1 MSFERSPHNTNEILI
16 PPVTFEH
23 IHTLITLLKES
34 FKANLNNEAWM
45 HSGNSTAVLI
55 KNLQILY
62 EDNKYKHA
70 DDTQYPLC
78 PPEIARKLL
87 RLVFRWGKKA
97 PQAIQFLEDTFG
109 KNLIDE
115 LYNTYKNTRTQ
126 QACNDTPGLV
136 CIDSTLA
143 HENENFRHFVGA
155 AKNVYVSTDEENI
168 ALFLE
173 AFKKSEFYQ
182 EDIFNHPHILYFA
195 LAACRKGEITPEQ
208 YAVLSQWIELSK
220 CYGKENVKVY
230 PLLDEDGN
238 FTHEAEAY
246 FLKYV
251 LNKKRSIIFK
261 DALLE
266 DKNIAQFKAE
276 LMKLPEAERIFICI
290 DALDKGYNEDI
301 RVDFYAL
308 HKTVLVGKDFIKQ
321 LAFLPLTAY
330 QKFINTAFPQHPAT
344 LLARLGPISLL
355 NIQDTH
361 RKNLNIVSTYYP
373 RPKHLH
379 FHHSNRLFHLT
390 GAKSSTAVGL
400 HDMFH
405 GLVLSH
411 INGQA
416 LSALQ
421 LSTDVIREYT
431 GIDWSTGLWKI
442 ADADFTREGISE
454 AKDAASAFSLLLHL
468 SYHSIGTN
476 YHITPRGFLPEIA
489 AVFLDIHLKP
499 EKFALHINV
508 AKLSENLSFEQNIYW
523 TGIKKYSNFFN
534 VEDDPKFNI
543 FKTAI
548 IYEGQKASKPEI
560 EITAALIACN
570 ILWSLDKKNLL
581 DAIIFKKLKKYDDV
595 SFITFAY
602 LHWQNTLFDGNTYDA
617 VCKCIIDNI
626 SESTNNVITTHGFL
640 SKDALV
646 LYMLYIFKQNLSLFK
661 VLISQKMID
670 INQPLNKFGE
680 TFLHLAVQEN
690 NIETVQFLIANGAD
704 VNAKD
709 IDGRSPLF
717 HTVLRNRNPSL
728 PLIQFMLEK
737 EADNNL
743 IDKGKHSILYFAA
756 RGKHID
762 IFKFLIRQAGV
773 NLTETLDKKSWLDMA
788 FQWREWEIAADLLKK
803 GAKDGE
809 AFLEKAID
817 ARQWKV
823 VFLILEKNWHW
834 DLPPSLKDE
843 VIELLKQ
850 KPKCVNPNA
859 KKILWNLTE
868 CRIHVTQDNTPIFK
882 WKFIT
887 CFTGNPPPPP
897 RFSITS
903 HENTDLYRMVEERKV
918 IKEAKKEVIKPLTMT
933 SKRI

>member
-1 MSFERSPHNTNEILI
+1 MSFAASHRNTDEIPI
-16 PPVTFEH
+16 PPVTFKH
-23 IHTLITLLKES
+23 IYKLIESLKGS
-34 FKANLNNEAWM
+34 FEANLNNEAWM

-62 EDNKYKHA
+62 EDNNNKHA

-78 PPEIARKLL
+78 PPKVAQKLL

-115 LYNTYKNTRTQ
+115 LHNIYKNTRTQ

-143 HENENFRHFVGA
+143 HENEKFRHFVGA

-173 AFKKSEFYQ
+173 VFKKPEFYK
-182 EDIFNHPHILYFA
+182 EEIFNHPCILYFA

-208 YAVLSQWIELSK
+208 YAVLSQWLELRK

-246 FLKYV
+246 FLKYI
-251 LNKKRSIIFK
+251 LNKKRSLLK
-261 DALLE
+261 NALLE

-276 LMKLPEAERIFICI
+276 LMKLPEAERIFIRI
-290 DALDKGYNEDI
+290 DELDKGYNKDI
-301 RVDFYAL
+301 MLAFEGLR
-308 HKTVLVGKDFIKQ
+308 KTVLVGEDSIKQ

-330 QKFINTAFPQHPAT
+330 QKFINTAFPKHPAT

-361 RKNLNIVSTYYP
+361 RKNLNIVSTYHP

-379 FHHSNRLFHLT
+379 LYHSNRFFHLT
-390 GAKSSTAVGL
+390 GSKSSTVVGL

-405 GLVLSH
+405 GLMLSY
-411 INGQA
+411 INRQA
-416 LSALQ
+416 LSAVQ
-421 LSTDVIREYT
+421 FSADVIREYT

-442 ADADFTREGISE
+442 ADAAFAGKDISDE
-454 AKDAASAFSLLLHL
+454 KDATHVFFQMLHA
-468 SYHSIGTN
+468 SYHSIDTN
-476 YHITPRGFLPEIA
+476 HNTPRGFLPEIA
-489 AVFLDIHLKP
+489 AVFLDIHFKP
-499 EKFALHINV
+499 EKFALHINT
-508 AKLSENLSFEQNIYW
+508 AKLSENLSFEQDIYW

-543 FKTAI
+543 FKAAI

-560 EITAALIACN
+560 EITAALIGCN

-581 DAIIFKKLKKYDDV
+581 DAITLKKLKKYDAAG
-595 SFITFAY
+595 SITFAC
-602 LHWQNTLFDGNTYDA
+602 LHWQNTLFDANAYANIYNA
-617 VCKCIIDNI
+617 VCKCIVDNI
-626 SESTNNVITTHGFL
+626 SESTNSAIIPHGFL

-646 LYMLYIFKQNLSLFK
+646 SYMLYTFKQNLSLFK
-661 VLISQKMID
+661 VLISQNIID

-680 TFLHLAVQEN
+680 TFLHLAAREN
-690 NIETVQFLIANGAD
+690 NIETVRFLIANGAD

-717 HTVLRNRNPSL
+717 YTLLRNRNPSL

-737 EADNNL
+737 GADIYL
-743 IDKGKHSILYFAA
+743 KDKGKHSILYFAA
-756 RGKHID
+756 RGKHTD
-762 IFKFLIRQAGV
+762 IFKFLIRQEGV
-773 NLTETLDKKSWLDMA
+773 NLTETLDKKSWLDIA
-788 FQWREWEIAADLLKK
+788 FQWREWEIAADLLEK

-834 DLPPSLKDE
+834 DLPPALKDE
-843 VIELLKQ
+843 VIELLEQ

-868 CRIHVTQDNTPIFK
+868 CRIHVTQDNTHLFK

-887 CFTGNPPPPP
+887 CFTANPPPP

-903 HENTDLYRMVEERKV
+903 HENKDENGMVNSQ
-918 IKEAKKEVIKPLTMT
+918 KPYDNPTRAIT
-933 SKRI
+933 TPRV